1 MSFVDSTHFDENEII
16 CVGCD
21 FAGFLGDACVKTPHK
36 TIINSL
42 NKPFNKKENKQVLLS
57 SLRCLL
63 QYNKEEFDIIY
74 AEKGSKWDDWC
85 NDLIIYQIAR
95 FKHSGRNI
103 SICNNPL
110 IKNQYSM

>member
-1 MSFVDSTHFDENEII
+1 MEVEPDFFDENEII

-21 FAGFLGDACVKTPHK
+21 FAGFLGTACVKTP
-36 TIINSL
+36 
-42 NKPFNKKENKQVLLS
+42 NKSILDMMNDPFNKKENKEILIS

-85 NDLIIYQIAR
+85 NDLVIYQVCR

-103 SICNNPL
+103 TIRNNPL